1 MAEWSGRGRGRVARG
16 ILTERQNPAG
26 RGNLAGRGILAAAG
40 LAAGVL
46 CGPAAWAQTA
56 PGAGNFAFEAPPSV
70 QANRVYS
77 VNRQTGEVSAC
88 QFERPDS
95 ALVGITRCFPKGEG
109 AGAQKAGAYSL
120 VSARFAGETGIF
132 RVNADTGEMSV
143 CYVRDVPKS
152 GGGGGEPMVLCTPQ
166 AKSP

>member
-1 MAEWSGRGRGRVARG
+1 MAEWSGRGTGRVARG
-16 ILTERQNPAG
+16 IW
-26 RGNLAGRGILAAAG
+26 AGRGILAAAG

-46 CGPAAWAQTA
+46 AAGVLCGSAAWAQTA

-152 GGGGGEPMVLCTPQ
+152 GGGSGG
-166 AKSP
+166 

>member
-1 MAEWSGRGRGRVARG
+1 MVERSGRGRGIPGRR
-16 ILTERQNPAG
+16 ILQAACLSAG
-26 RGNLAGRGILAAAG
+26 A
-40 LAAGVL
+40 L
-46 CGPAAWAQTA
+46 CGTAALAQTG
-56 PGAGNFAFEAPPSV
+56 PGAGNYAFEAPPSA

-109 AGAQKAGAYSL
+109 AGAQKAGVYSL

-152 GGGGGEPMVLCTPQ
+152 GGGGAEPMVLCTPQ
-166 AKSP
+166 AK